1 MEETIVK
8 TCKQCG
14 VERPI
19 NNFPIDHRARDHRGA
34 KCNLCIEKNKELKV
48 KKQPELIKVKGF
60 YPELAGF
67 TPGQLIK
74 ELEYRGYYGELKVAQ
89 TIKLT
94 PKK

>member
-1 MEETIVK
+1 MKKLENQRK
-8 TCKQCG
+8 
-14 VERPI
+14 
-19 NNFPIDHRARDHRGA
+19 
-34 KCNLCIEKNKELKV
+34 

-89 TIKLT
+89 IIKLT
-94 PKK
+94 PKN